1 MPSEVLKG
9 KVKIG
14 FDPNLFTKNSLSI
27 FGKNELKLKPL
38 FKNLI
43 DEIWKR
49 KIEIKESKFFKLPN
63 SSGSE
68 KYQSKINKIANF

>member
-9 KVKIG
+9 KKLQIG

-27 FGKNELKLKPL
+27 FFGKNELKFKPL

-49 KIEIKESKFFKLPN
+49 KIKIKESKFFKTYNYGN
-63 SSGSE
+63 S
-68 KYQSKINKIANF
+68 